1 MVSLK
6 SLGDIMKKQ
15 INLLRKRLKKNHKR
29 KLKRLKKTKEADE
42 IVVATTKTQENKLLL
57 EYLKKI
63 KVNFFC
69 GSE

>member
-29 KLKRLKKTKEADE
+29 KLKRLKKTKYRKQDE
-42 IVVATTKTQENKLLL
+42 WNRDKVVREVKK
-57 EYLKKI
+57 LKKTRG
-63 KVNFFC
+63 VSNA
-69 GSE
+69 

>member
-29 KLKRLKKTKEADE
+29 KLKRLKKTKYKKQDE
-42 IVVATTKTQENKLLL
+42 WNRDKVKREVKKLQKTRGVGNA
-57 EYLKKI
+57 
-63 KVNFFC
+63 
-69 GSE
+69 

>member
-29 KLKRLKKTKEADE
+29 KLKRLKKTKYKKQDE
-42 IVVATTKTQENKLLL
+42 WNRVKVKREVKKLQKTRGVGNA
-57 EYLKKI
+57 
-63 KVNFFC
+63 
-69 GSE
+69 

>member
-29 KLKRLKKTKEADE
+29 KLKRLKKTKYKKQDE
-42 IVVATTKTQENKLLL
+42 WNRDKVKREVKKLQKTRGVGNEL
-57 EYLKKI
+57 
-63 KVNFFC
+63 
-69 GSE
+69 

>member
-29 KLKRLKKTKEADE
+29 KLKRLKKTKYKKQDE
-42 IVVATTKTQENKLLL
+42 WNRDKVKREVKKLQKTRGVGNAW
-57 EYLKKI
+57 
-63 KVNFFC
+63 
-69 GSE
+69 

>member
-29 KLKRLKKTKEADE
+29 KLKRLKKVADRKQDE
-42 IVVATTKTQENKLLL
+42 WNRDKVKREVKKLQKTRGVGNAW
-57 EYLKKI
+57 
-63 KVNFFC
+63 
-69 GSE
+69 

>member
-29 KLKRLKKTKEADE
+29 KLKRLKKVADRKQDE
-42 IVVATTKTQENKLLL
+42 WNRDKVKREVKKLQKTRGVGNA
-57 EYLKKI
+57 
-63 KVNFFC
+63 
-69 GSE
+69 